1 VPVVVGPSLLIVF
14 KGLPEGSYPFCV
26 VRFPLLVVALFLY
39 LRILVLPGALADLIA
54 VDAALTIV
62 DLFPGDVDDLRL
74 CCGGI

>member
-1 VPVVVGPSLLIVF
+1 
-14 KGLPEGSYPFCV
+14 V

-54 VDAALTIV
+54 VD
-62 DLFPGDVDDLRL
+62 LFPGDVDDLRL